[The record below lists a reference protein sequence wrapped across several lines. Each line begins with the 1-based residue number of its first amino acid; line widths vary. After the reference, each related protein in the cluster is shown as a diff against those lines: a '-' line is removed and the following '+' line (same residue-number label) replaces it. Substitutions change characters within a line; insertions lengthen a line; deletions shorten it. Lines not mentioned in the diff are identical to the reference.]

1 MGLVPSGLVE
11 SLLFQPPRP
20 PSYTNTPN
28 FFQLVTTHNSSI
40 QCFFV
45 QVENPAYT
53 ILFSHGN
60 AEDIGMIFEWFKE
73 IALQLNCNV
82 FGYDYTGYGLSYSEV
97 GPAEKYCFSDIQ
109 AAFDYLTGTEGILA
123 RDIILYGRSL
133 GSGASCELAM
143 RQSAKND
150 PVGGVILQ
158 SPLMSAYRV
167 AFNFKYTMPG
177 DMMCNIDKVPH
188 INSLVFVIH
197 GNRDEIVPFFHGE
210 ELYLGTK
217 VQYRYEPFWVDGAGH
232 NNIEMCVRKT
242 DPQLFFQ
249 KLRDFLEYARSH
261 PEGHDMT
268 DAQVEKKKKAKS
280 YSMEDHLFCCAKGNA
295 GYYDDD
301 EDGGERMTEYHSD
314 KLTIH
319 TPRKAAP
326 QK

>member
-45 QVENPAYT
+45 QVENPVYT

-82 FGYDYTGYGLSYSEV
+82 FAYDYTGYGLSYSEV

-123 RDIILYGRSL
+123 KDIILYGRSL

-143 RQSAKND
+143 RQSAKSD